1 MKRPRPGCYTQ
12 KWGWNVTVQLDAAEV
27 RADLLALRASSS
39 QVHVGKYAQAR
50 YMVKGKFYGK
60 WFPCKVVAE
69 TKKGCTVQWND
80 GDQKDT
86 FKLHKDINWN

>member
-12 KWGWNVTVQLDAAEV
+12 RWGWKVSVELEAAEV
-27 RADLLALRASSS
+27 RADLLALRALLPEGR
-39 QVHVGKYAQAR
+39 VGRYAQAR

-69 TKKGCTVQWND
+69 TKHGCTVEWND

-86 FKLHKDINWN
+86 FKQHKDIDWA